1 MSLAFSN
8 IFKGLKV
15 VELAQVLA
23 GPSVG
28 MFFAEL
34 GAHVLKIENPA
45 TGDMTRHWKHAAESH
60 NHPVSA
66 YFASVN
72 WGKTFLKLDL
82 TISENFERL
91 LDELKDADILLVNF
105 KSGDAEKF
113 SLRYADLKDKFPRLI
128 YGSII
133 GFETNNPRMA
143 FDLILQA
150 ESGFMRMNGTLQSGP
165 LKMPVAL
172 IDVLAAHHL
181 KEAILLALI
190 QRQTSG
196 AGCAVEVSL
205 LDAAVASL
213 VNQAA
218 NYLMVG
224 QIPSLQGSLHPNIA
238 PYGETFTCADEGQIV
253 IAAATNQQF
262 FNLCRLLNQEAWAT
276 DPLFLDNQQ
285 RVKNRI
291 LLQKRLIPIF
301 LAEKSEEICT
311 KLNKN
316 GIPAGCIR
324 TLDQVLKDAEDRNMV
339 FHGLMEGKPVH
350 VVRSFIAKTVL

>member
-1 MSLAFSN
+1 MSRAFSG

-45 TGDMTRHWKHAAESH
+45 TGDMTRHWKHVAELD

-82 TISENFERL
+82 TVPESFQRL

-105 KSGDAEKF
+105 KPGDSEKF
-113 SLRYADLKDKFPRLI
+113 ALRYSDLKEKFPQLI

-133 GFETNNPRMA
+133 GFEANNPRTA

-150 ESGFMRMNGTLQSGP
+150 ESGFMQMNGTDQSGP

-172 IDVLAAHHL
+172 IDVIAAHHL

-196 AGCAVEVSL
+196 KGCAVEVSL

-238 PYGETFTCADEGQIV
+238 PYGEIFSCADEGQIV
-253 IAAATNQQF
+253 IAAATNHQF
-262 FNLCRLLNQEAWAT
+262 LNLCRLLNQEAWAT

-291 LLQKRLIPIF
+291 LLQKQLIPLF
-301 LAEKSEEICT
+301 LAEKSEEICA

-316 GIPAGCIR
+316 GVPAGCIR
-324 TLDQVLKDAEDRNMV
+324 TLDQVLMEAENRDML
-339 FHGLMEGKPVH
+339 FHGLIEGKQVH
-350 VVRSFIAKTVL
+350 IVRSFIAQTVS